1 MTSKSPQ
8 NKFLISIIVPTF
20 NHASFLKKALNSVAN
35 QTYLNWELIVI
46 DNYSTDETSNVVDD
60 FNNNNNNN
68 NISYLKIHNN
78 GVIAKSRNEGIKIAK
93 GDWIAF
99 LDSDDWWEPNKLEI
113 ISDYLNESNDLIYHD
128 LEIVNKKNPKA
139 KKRKLKSRILKTP
152 VLIDLVLNGNPIA
165 NSSVVVRKKLLQ
177 KIGGL
182 NESQDMIAAEDY
194 NAWMKIAYLTDSFK
208 HVPKVLGFYL
218 IHDIGISQKD
228 MSNPARRATSEFLPI
243 LNNKQNKQLESYLS
257 YVSGS
262 FKFSKNDYFD
272 SKRSFLLA
280 KKNGNLTIKIKSY
293 IFLFMILVKQISGD
307 R

>member
-8 NKFLISIIVPTF
+8 NRFLISIIVPTF
-20 NHASFLKKALNSVAN
+20 NHASFLKKSLNSVAN

-60 FNNNNNNN
+60 FITNNSNN

-99 LDSDDWWEPNKLEI
+99 LDSDDWWEPNKLEL

-128 LEIVNKKNPKA
+128 LEIVYKMNSIA

-194 NAWMKIAYLTDSFK
+194 NAWMRIAYLTDSFK

-228 MSNPARRATSEFLPI
+228 MSNPARKATSEFLSI
-243 LNNKQNKQLESYLS
+243 LNNKQKKELESYLS

-272 SKRSFLLA
+272 SRKSFLLA
-280 KKNGNLTIKIKSY
+280 KKNGNLKIKIKSY
-293 IFLFMILVKQISGD
+293 IFLFMILVKQISGG